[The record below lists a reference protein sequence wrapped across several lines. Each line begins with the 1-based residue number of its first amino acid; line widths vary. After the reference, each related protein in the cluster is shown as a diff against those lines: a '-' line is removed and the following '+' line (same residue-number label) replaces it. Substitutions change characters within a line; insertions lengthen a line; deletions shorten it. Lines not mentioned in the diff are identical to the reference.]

1 MAVATRGGRHTAR
14 RLTDRGRKVK
24 AGAALSSGL
33 LGAALFAGGA
43 PLALAA
49 NNGAD
54 TVNAPSNSTAS
65 QAPTGVGQAV
75 VACFGVGKTI
85 TETVSPATIT
95 ADGTSTSM
103 ATATV
108 HDTSTPP
115 NLCKSQQVVFTSSDS
130 KEVVSRTTDEGDGT
144 YIATITS
151 SMTAGQATIAA
162 QLTVLNTSGTGP
174 PTRFVDA
181 TATPA
186 QQAGAAVSVAA
197 PVPVPATGASVG
209 RPATVGFGLVA
220 LGLGLLARARRV
232 GDRRRR
238 LRILER

>member
-1 MAVATRGGRHTAR
+1 MAVATPDGRHTAR

-33 LGAALFAGGA
+33 LGAALLAGGA
-43 PLALAA
+43 PLASAA
-49 NNGAD
+49 INGAD

-85 TETVSPATIT
+85 TETVSPATIA
-95 ADGTSTSM
+95 ADGTSTST

-108 HDTSTPP
+108 RDTATPP

-130 KEVVSRTTDEGDGT
+130 SEVVSRTTDEGDGT

-151 SMTAGQATIAA
+151 WTTAGQPTITAR
-162 QLTVLNTSGTGP
+162 LTVLNARGNGP
-174 PTRFVDA
+174 PTKFEDA

-186 QQAGAAVSVAA
+186 QVAAPAATIAAVS
-197 PVPVPATGASVG
+197 VPATGASVG

-220 LGLGLLARARRV
+220 LGLGMLARARRV
-232 GDRRRR
+232 GPRRRR

>member
-14 RLTDRGRKVK
+14 RLTDRGRKVQ

-33 LGAALFAGGA
+33 LGAALLAGGA

-85 TETVSPATIT
+85 TETVSPASLA
-95 ADGTSTSM
+95 ADGTSTST

-115 NLCKSQQVVFTSSDS
+115 SLCKSQQVVFTSSDS

-151 SMTAGQATIAA
+151 STAAGQATITA
-162 QLTVLNTSGTGP
+162 QLSILNSSGTSP
-174 PTRFVDA
+174 PTKFVDV
-181 TATPA
+181 TATLPPVAGPA
-186 QQAGAAVSVAA
+186 ATIAAVS
-197 PVPVPATGASVG
+197 VPATGASVG
-209 RPATVGFGLVA
+209 RPATVGVGLVA

-232 GDRRRR
+232 GGRRRR

>member
-33 LGAALFAGGA
+33 LGAALLAGGA
-43 PLALAA
+43 PLGLAA

-85 TETVSPATIT
+85 TETVSPAAIT
-95 ADGTSTSM
+95 ADGTATST

-108 HDTSTPP
+108 HDTSTPA

-130 KEVVSRTTDEGDGT
+130 REVVSRTTDEGDGT

-151 SMTAGQATIAA
+151 STTAAQATITA
-162 QLTVLNTSGTGP
+162 QLTVLNTGGTGP
-174 PTRFVDA
+174 PTKLEDA

-186 QQAGAAVSVAA
+186 QVTGPTTTIAAVS
-197 PVPVPATGASVG
+197 VPATGASVG
-209 RPATVGFGLVA
+209 RPATVGFGLVT
-220 LGLGLLARARRV
+220 LGLGLLARGRRL
-232 GDRRRR
+232 GGRRSH
-238 LRILER
+238 LRILKG

>member
-33 LGAALFAGGA
+33 LGAALLAGGA

-85 TETVSPATIT
+85 TETVSPATIS
-95 ADGTSTSM
+95 ADGTSTST

-115 NLCKSQQVVFTSSDS
+115 YLCKSQQVVFTSSDS

-151 SMTAGQATIAA
+151 STTVGPATITA
-162 QLTVLNTSGTGP
+162 QLTVLNASGTGP

-181 TATPA
+181 TATPG
-186 QQAGAAVSVAA
+186 QQTGASVSV
-197 PVPVPATGASVG
+197 PVPVPATGTSVG
-209 RPATVGFGLVA
+209 RPATVGLGFMAV
-220 LGLGLLARARRV
+220 GLGLLARARRV
-232 GDRRRR
+232 GGRRRR